1 MEHQMTMMK
10 AVLAKNVEYLLTGG
24 SINSRGLHT
33 TAEKSGYRKAIQ
45 DVLAV
50 LDEMPYQQQY
60 RFVLNNLENR
70 K

>member
-24 SINSRGLHT
+24 SINSLGLHT

-60 RFVLNNLENR
+60 RFALNNLEER